1 MKNLIAELRNNKN
14 LSQLELAEM
23 LNVTQQTL
31 SSWEIGRTIPKPYQM
46 QYLEDILGEKKENI
60 FFEDFNYKMKLIP
73 SLKLKILI
81 KSK

>member
-1 MKNLIAELRNNKN
+1 
-14 LSQLELAEM
+14 M